1 MKSVNNLIGRKWAC
15 LNVAYEEECHNNN
28 NNKAI
33 LLKYQINLLLNFLSK
48 LILMKRFA
56 INIVNSIQV
65 QHKKNAIKTKKIA
78 INKYIT
84 I

>member
-1 MKSVNNLIGRKWAC
+1 MYRID
-15 LNVAYEEECHNNN
+15 NNN

-33 LLKYQINLLLNFLSK
+33 LLKYQINLLLNFLPK
-48 LILMKRFA
+48 LTLTKRLE
-56 INIVNSIQV
+56 INTVNSTQV

>member
-1 MKSVNNLIGRKWAC
+1 MNNDI
-15 LNVAYEEECHNNN
+15 
-28 NNKAI
+28 AI
-33 LLKYQINLLLNFLSK
+33 KRKYQINLLLNFLSK
-48 LILMKRFA
+48 LTLTTRLET
-56 INIVNSIQV
+56 NIVNSIQV